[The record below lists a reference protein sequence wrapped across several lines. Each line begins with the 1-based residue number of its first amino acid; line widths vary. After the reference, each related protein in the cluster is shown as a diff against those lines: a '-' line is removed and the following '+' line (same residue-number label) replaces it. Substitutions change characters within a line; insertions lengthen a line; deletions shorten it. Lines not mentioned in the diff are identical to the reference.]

1 MAILDEIKARL
12 DIVDLVSQYVPLQ
25 KSGASYKALCPFHN
39 ERTPSFHVFPNRQT
53 WRCFG
58 ACAAGGD
65 AFTFVMR
72 KENLDFPQTLKL
84 LADRVGVVLPTRKA
98 ASHDDALV
106 KINEAAA
113 RYFSQHLKSPAG
125 AKALDYLKGRGLTSK
140 TIDAFQLGLS
150 PSDGQALKRHLV
162 SLGYKEEQL
171 VLAGLM
177 AQATDGGHQDLFRRR
192 LIFPI
197 WNADGQLAGFGG
209 RSMDDSPPKYLN
221 SRQGPLFDKGRI
233 LFAYHLA
240 LPSIREKGQ
249 AVVVEGYMDAIV
261 AHQEGFA
268 NVIASMGTSLTE
280 HQAVTLKSVT
290 KEVVLALDP
299 DAAGQEATLRG
310 LESAWQALQG
320 RPVAQSRGVTLYE
333 RPKGPTLKVAPLPE
347 GVDPDEIIL
356 KSKNEWD
363 GITNGALTLW
373 DFLKSYVP
381 KRFDISAPEGKDRTA
396 RMMMNIVHWTTNGFD
411 QDRYL
416 NELAALLG
424 VSPSMLTSH
433 YGQPKAAPTR
443 RNTPKPASN
452 GAVAPFEKLNQ
463 DPLEEYSLALLLQV
477 AQLESAASSLRS
489 EHFTRP
495 ENREVFSHWLKG
507 APPELLDQDITAHYS
522 HLSSKT
528 LPPSNSKEKEAAFQH
543 CARRLE
549 ERRLRRL
556 KEEEALRLADMDPGD
571 ISQHQDEI
579 LRVNQDIEALF
590 KTRSG

>member
-1 MAILDEIKARL
+1 LATLDEIKARL

-25 KSGASYKALCPFHN
+25 KSGASFKALCPFHN

-58 ACAAGGD
+58 ACATGGD

-84 LADRVGVVLPTRKA
+84 LADRVGVALPTRKA

-113 RYFSQHLKSPAG
+113 RYFAQHLKSSAG

-140 TIDAFQLGLS
+140 TIDDFQLGLS
-150 PSDGQALKRHLV
+150 PGDGQALKRHLV
-162 SLGYKEEQL
+162 SLGYREEQL
-171 VLAGLM
+171 VMAGLM
-177 AQATDGGHQDLFRRR
+177 AQANDGGHQDLFRRR

-197 WNADGQLAGFGG
+197 WNAEGQLAGFGG

-240 LPSIREKGQ
+240 LPSIRQKGQ

-261 AHQEGFA
+261 AHQEGFT
-268 NVIASMGTSLTE
+268 NVVASMGTSLTR
-280 HQAVTLKSVT
+280 HQAVMLEGVA

-299 DAAGQEATLRG
+299 DAAGQEATLRS
-310 LESAWQALQG
+310 LESSWQVLQR
-320 RPVAQSRGVTLYE
+320 RPMVQSRSATLYE
-333 RPKGPTLKVAPLPE
+333 RPHGPTLKVAPLPD
-347 GVDPDEIIL
+347 GIDPDEIVL
-356 KSKNEWD
+356 KSHDEWS
-363 GITNGALTLW
+363 GIINGALTLW
-373 DFLKSYVP
+373 DFLKAYLP
-381 KRFDISAPEGKDRTA
+381 KRFDLSTPDGKDQVA
-396 RMMMNIVHWTTNGFD
+396 KMLMNVVHETTNAFD

-416 NELAALLG
+416 GELAGLLG
-424 VSPSMLTSH
+424 VSSSLLVSH

-452 GAVAPFEKLNQ
+452 GAAPFEKLNQ
-463 DPLEEYSLALLLQV
+463 DPLEEHCLALLLQV
-477 AQLESAASSLRS
+477 PKLEPAASSLRS

-507 APPELLDQDITAHYS
+507 TPQEMLDQDIAAHY
-522 HLSSKT
+522 LRLAGKA
-528 LPPSNSKEKEAAFQH
+528 LPPANFKEKEAAFQH
-543 CARRLE
+543 CARRME

-571 ISQHQDEI
+571 ILQHKDEI